1 MGKFFS
7 VLITVFIFVIV
18 LIFGGAFYIV
28 NESEQ
33 VVITQ
38 FGKPVGSPIT
48 TPGLK
53 LKKPFLETANYFDK
67 RFIAWDG
74 EPKQVSTRDKRFI
87 NINTYARW
95 RISDPLQYAKRLFD
109 ESKAL
114 TRLGSVL
121 EGATQNAIANHDLIE
136 LVRSSNRDYVSGQ
149 VNSDEKSNKEKAIIK
164 SGRDELTKEILALA
178 KESTKDLGIEI
189 LDFKFKRINYVPE
202 VRQKVYERMIS
213 ERKRIAEEFRSQG
226 AGESARINGQKD
238 RDLKEITSDAYRRSQ
253 EIKGKADG
261 EAANIYAGAYN
272 KNPSFYRFMRTME
285 IYRETLDDETVLVL
299 STEGEFLK
307 YLGTTKWLKIM

>member
-1 MGKFFS
+1 MGKLFIL
-7 VLITVFIFVIV
+7 LITVFIFVIV

-38 FGKPVGSPIT
+38 FGKPVGNPIT

-53 LKKPFLETANYFDK
+53 IKKPFLETANYFDK

-136 LVRSSNRDYVSGQ
+136 LVRSSNRDYVSAQ
-149 VNSDEKSNKEKAIIK
+149 ENSDEKSNKEKAIIK
-164 SGRDELTKEILALA
+164 SGRDEITKEILALA

-253 EIKGKADG
+253 EIKGRADG

-285 IYRETLDDETVLVL
+285 IYKETLDDETVLVL

-307 YLGTTKWLKIM
+307 FLGTTK

>member
-7 VLITVFIFVIV
+7 AFITIGIIVIV
-18 LIFGGAFYIV
+18 LVFGGVFYIV

-38 FGKPVGSPIT
+38 FGKPIGDPVT

-53 LKKPFLETANYFDK
+53 IKKPFLETANYFDK
-67 RFIAWDG
+67 RFLAWDG

-136 LVRSSNRDYVSGQ
+136 LVRSSNREYIGNNEEDNQQS
-149 VNSDEKSNKEKAIIK
+149 SKEKTIIK
-164 SGRDELTKEILALA
+164 NGRDELTREILNLA
-178 KESTKDLGIEI
+178 KNSTKDLGIEI
-189 LDFKFKRINYVPE
+189 LDFQFKRINYVPE
-202 VRQKVYERMIS
+202 VRSKVYERMIS

-226 AGESARINGQKD
+226 AGQAARISGQKD

-253 EIKGKADG
+253 EIKGRADAK
-261 EAANIYAGAYN
+261 AANIYAAAYN
-272 KNPSFYRFMRTME
+272 KDPSFYRFMKTME
-285 IYRETLDDETVLVL
+285 VYKKTLDKETVLVL
-299 STEGEFLK
+299 STDGEFLK
-307 YLGTTKWLKIM
+307 YLSLKNEK

>member
-7 VLITVFIFVIV
+7 AFITIGIIVIV
-18 LIFGGAFYIV
+18 LVFGGVFYIV

-38 FGKPVGSPIT
+38 FGKPIGDPVT

-53 LKKPFLETANYFDK
+53 IKKPFLETANYFDK
-67 RFIAWDG
+67 RFLAWDG

-136 LVRSSNRDYVSGQ
+136 LVRSSNREYVGNNEEDNQQS
-149 VNSDEKSNKEKAIIK
+149 SKEKTIIK
-164 SGRDELTKEILALA
+164 NGRDELTREILNLA

-189 LDFKFKRINYVPE
+189 LDFQFKRINYVPE
-202 VRQKVYERMIS
+202 VRSKVYERMIS

-226 AGESARINGQKD
+226 AGQAARISGQKD

-253 EIKGKADG
+253 EIKGRADAK
-261 EAANIYAGAYN
+261 AANIYAAAYN
-272 KNPSFYRFMRTME
+272 KDPSFYRFMKTME
-285 IYRETLDDETVLVL
+285 VYKKTLDKETVLVL
-299 STEGEFLK
+299 STDGEFLK
-307 YLGTTKWLKIM
+307 YLSLKNEK

>member
-1 MGKFFS
+1 MGKFFGAF
-7 VLITVFIFVIV
+7 ITIGIIVIV
-18 LIFGGAFYIV
+18 LVFGGVFYIV

-38 FGKPVGSPIT
+38 FGKPIGDPVT

-53 LKKPFLETANYFDK
+53 IKKPFLETANYFDK
-67 RFIAWDG
+67 RFLAWDG

-136 LVRSSNRDYVSGQ
+136 LVRSSNREYVGNNEEDNEQS
-149 VNSDEKSNKEKAIIK
+149 SKEKTIIK
-164 SGRDELTKEILALA
+164 NGRDELTREILNLA

-189 LDFKFKRINYVPE
+189 LDFQFKRINYVPE
-202 VRQKVYERMIS
+202 VRSKVYERMIS

-226 AGESARINGQKD
+226 AGQAARISGQKD

-253 EIKGKADG
+253 EIKGRADAK
-261 EAANIYAGAYN
+261 AANIYAAAYN
-272 KNPSFYRFMRTME
+272 KDPSFYRFMKTME
-285 IYRETLDDETVLVL
+285 VYKKTLDKETVLVL
-299 STEGEFLK
+299 STDGEFLK
-307 YLGTTKWLKIM
+307 YLGSIK

>member
-7 VLITVFIFVIV
+7 VVITVGIIAI
-18 LIFGGAFYIV
+18 LMIFGGAFYIV
-28 NESEQ
+28 TESEQ

-38 FGKPVGSPIT
+38 FGKPVGDPIT

-53 LKKPFLETANYFDK
+53 IKKPFLETANYFDK
-67 RFIAWDG
+67 RFLAWDG

-136 LVRSSNRDYVSGQ
+136 LVRSSNREYVS
-149 VNSDEKSNKEKAIIK
+149 N
-164 SGRDELTKEILALA
+164 
-178 KESTKDLGIEI
+178 
-189 LDFKFKRINYVPE
+189 
-202 VRQKVYERMIS
+202 
-213 ERKRIAEEFRSQG
+213 
-226 AGESARINGQKD
+226 
-238 RDLKEITSDAYRRSQ
+238 
-253 EIKGKADG
+253 
-261 EAANIYAGAYN
+261 NIC
-272 KNPSFYRFMRTME
+272 
-285 IYRETLDDETVLVL
+285 LL
-299 STEGEFLK
+299 
-307 YLGTTKWLKIM
+307 

>member
-7 VLITVFIFVIV
+7 AFITIGIIVIV

-38 FGKPVGSPIT
+38 FGKPVGDPVT
-48 TPGLK
+48 EPGLK
-53 LKKPFLETANYFDK
+53 IKKPFLETANYFDK
-67 RFIAWDG
+67 RFLAWDG

-136 LVRSSNRDYVSGQ
+136 LVRSSNREYIGDNEEDNEQS
-149 VNSDEKSNKEKAIIK
+149 SKEKTIIK
-164 SGRDELTKEILALA
+164 NGRDELTREILNLA
-178 KESTKDLGIEI
+178 KTSTTDLGIEI
-189 LDFKFKRINYVPE
+189 LDFQFKRINYVPE
-202 VRQKVYERMIS
+202 VRKKVYERMIS

-226 AGESARINGQKD
+226 AGEAARISGQKD

-253 EIKGKADG
+253 EIKGRADAK
-261 EAANIYAGAYN
+261 AANIYAAAYN
-272 KNPSFYRFMRTME
+272 KDPSFYRFMKTME
-285 IYRETLDDETVLVL
+285 VYKITLDKETVLVL
-299 STEGEFLK
+299 STDGEFLK
-307 YLGTTKWLKIM
+307 YLGSIK

>member
-7 VLITVFIFVIV
+7 AFITIGIIVIV

-38 FGKPVGSPIT
+38 FGKPVGDPVT
-48 TPGLK
+48 EPGLK
-53 LKKPFLETANYFDK
+53 IKKPFLETANYFDK
-67 RFIAWDG
+67 RFLAWDG

-136 LVRSSNRDYVSGQ
+136 LVRSSNREYIGNNEEDNEQS
-149 VNSDEKSNKEKAIIK
+149 SKEKTIIK
-164 SGRDELTKEILALA
+164 NGRDELTREILNLA
-178 KESTKDLGIEI
+178 KTSTTDLGIEI
-189 LDFKFKRINYVPE
+189 LDFQFKRINYVPE
-202 VRQKVYERMIS
+202 VRKKVYERMIS

-226 AGESARINGQKD
+226 AGEAARISGQKD

-253 EIKGKADG
+253 EIKGKADAK
-261 EAANIYAGAYN
+261 AANIYAAAYN
-272 KNPSFYRFMRTME
+272 KDPSFYRFMKTME
-285 IYRETLDDETVLVL
+285 VYKITLDKETVLVL
-299 STEGEFLK
+299 STDGEFLK
-307 YLGTTKWLKIM
+307 YLGSIK

>member
-7 VLITVFIFVIV
+7 AFITIGIIVIV

-38 FGKPVGSPIT
+38 FGKPVGDPVT
-48 TPGLK
+48 EPGLK
-53 LKKPFLETANYFDK
+53 IKKPFLETANYFDK
-67 RFIAWDG
+67 RFLAWDG

-136 LVRSSNRDYVSGQ
+136 LVRSSNREYVGNNEEDNQQS
-149 VNSDEKSNKEKAIIK
+149 SKEKTIIK
-164 SGRDELTKEILALA
+164 NGRDELTREILNLA

-189 LDFKFKRINYVPE
+189 LDFQFKRINYVPE
-202 VRQKVYERMIS
+202 VRKKVYERMIS

-226 AGESARINGQKD
+226 AGQAARISGQKD

-253 EIKGKADG
+253 EIKGRADAK
-261 EAANIYAGAYN
+261 AANIYAAAYN
-272 KNPSFYRFMRTME
+272 KDPSFYRFMKTME
-285 IYRETLDDETVLVL
+285 VYKKTLDKETVLVL
-299 STEGEFLK
+299 STDGEFLK
-307 YLGTTKWLKIM
+307 YLSLKNEK

>member
-7 VLITVFIFVIV
+7 AFIIIGIIVIV
-18 LIFGGAFYIV
+18 LVFGGVFYIV

-38 FGKPVGSPIT
+38 FGKPIGDPIT

-53 LKKPFLETANYFDK
+53 IKKPFLETANYFDK
-67 RFIAWDG
+67 RFLAWDG

-136 LVRSSNRDYVSGQ
+136 LVRSSNREYIGNNEEDNQQS
-149 VNSDEKSNKEKAIIK
+149 SKEKTIIK
-164 SGRDELTKEILALA
+164 NGRDELTMEILNLA
-178 KESTKDLGIEI
+178 QNSTKDLGIEI
-189 LDFKFKRINYVPE
+189 LDFQFKRINYVPE
-202 VRQKVYERMIS
+202 VRSKVYERMIS

-226 AGESARINGQKD
+226 AGQAARISGQKD

-253 EIKGKADG
+253 EIKGRADAK
-261 EAANIYAGAYN
+261 AANIYAAAYN
-272 KNPSFYRFMRTME
+272 KDPAFYRFMKTME
-285 IYRETLDDETVLVL
+285 VYKTTLDKETVLVL
-299 STEGEFLK
+299 STDGEFLK
-307 YLGTTKWLKIM
+307 YLSLKNEK

>member
-7 VLITVFIFVIV
+7 AFITIGIIVIV
-18 LIFGGAFYIV
+18 LVFGGVFYIV

-38 FGKPVGSPIT
+38 FGKPIGDPVT

-53 LKKPFLETANYFDK
+53 IKKPFLETANYFDK
-67 RFIAWDG
+67 RFLAWDG

-136 LVRSSNRDYVSGQ
+136 LVRSSNREYIGNNEEDNEQS
-149 VNSDEKSNKEKAIIK
+149 SKEKTIIK
-164 SGRDELTKEILALA
+164 NGRDELTREILNLA

-189 LDFKFKRINYVPE
+189 LDFQFKRINYVPE
-202 VRQKVYERMIS
+202 VRSKVYERMIS

-226 AGESARINGQKD
+226 AGQAARISGQKD

-253 EIKGKADG
+253 EIKGRADAK
-261 EAANIYAGAYN
+261 AANIYAAAYN
-272 KNPSFYRFMRTME
+272 KDPSFYRFMKTME
-285 IYRETLDDETVLVL
+285 VYKKTLDKETVLVL
-299 STEGEFLK
+299 STDGEFLK
-307 YLGTTKWLKIM
+307 YLSLKK

>member
-7 VLITVFIFVIV
+7 AFITIGIIVIV
-18 LIFGGAFYIV
+18 LVFGGVFYIV

-38 FGKPVGSPIT
+38 FGKPIGDPVT

-53 LKKPFLETANYFDK
+53 IKKPFLETANYFDK
-67 RFIAWDG
+67 RFLAWDG

-136 LVRSSNRDYVSGQ
+136 LVRSSNREYIGNNEEDNQQS
-149 VNSDEKSNKEKAIIK
+149 SKEKTIIK
-164 SGRDELTKEILALA
+164 NGRDELTREILNLA

-189 LDFKFKRINYVPE
+189 LDFQFKRINYVPE
-202 VRQKVYERMIS
+202 VRSKVYERMIS

-226 AGESARINGQKD
+226 AGQAARISGQKD

-253 EIKGKADG
+253 EIKGRADAK
-261 EAANIYAGAYN
+261 AANIYAAAYN
-272 KNPSFYRFMRTME
+272 KDPSFYRFMKTME
-285 IYRETLDDETVLVL
+285 VYKKTLDKETVLVL
-299 STEGEFLK
+299 STDGEFLK
-307 YLGTTKWLKIM
+307 YLSLKNEK

>member
-7 VLITVFIFVIV
+7 VIIAIGIISIL

-38 FGKPVGSPIT
+38 FGKPVGDPVT

-67 RFIAWDG
+67 RFLAWDG

-136 LVRSSNRDYVSGQ
+136 LVRSSNREYLANNVD
-149 VNSDEKSNKEKAIIK
+149 NELIK
-164 SGRDELTKEILALA
+164 ML
-178 KESTKDLGIEI
+178 
-189 LDFKFKRINYVPE
+189 
-202 VRQKVYERMIS
+202 KVGNN
-213 ERKRIAEEFRSQG
+213 A
-226 AGESARINGQKD
+226 
-238 RDLKEITSDAYRRSQ
+238 
-253 EIKGKADG
+253 
-261 EAANIYAGAYN
+261 
-272 KNPSFYRFMRTME
+272 
-285 IYRETLDDETVLVL
+285 
-299 STEGEFLK
+299 
-307 YLGTTKWLKIM
+307 

>member
-7 VLITVFIFVIV
+7 AFITIGIIVIV
-18 LIFGGAFYIV
+18 LVFGGVFYIV

-38 FGKPVGSPIT
+38 FGKPIGDPVT

-53 LKKPFLETANYFDK
+53 IKKPFLETANYFDK
-67 RFIAWDG
+67 RFLAWDG

-136 LVRSSNRDYVSGQ
+136 LVRSSNREYIGDNEEDNEQS
-149 VNSDEKSNKEKAIIK
+149 SKEKTIIK
-164 SGRDELTKEILALA
+164 NGRDELTREILNLA
-178 KESTKDLGIEI
+178 KTSTTDLGIEI
-189 LDFKFKRINYVPE
+189 LDFQFKRINYVPE
-202 VRQKVYERMIS
+202 VRKKVYERMIS

-226 AGESARINGQKD
+226 AGEAARISGQKD

-253 EIKGKADG
+253 EIKGKADAK
-261 EAANIYAGAYN
+261 AANIYAAAYN
-272 KNPSFYRFMRTME
+272 KDPAFYRFMKTME
-285 IYRETLDDETVLVL
+285 VYKIALDKETVLVL
-299 STEGEFLK
+299 STDGEFLK
-307 YLGTTKWLKIM
+307 YLGSIK

>member
-7 VLITVFIFVIV
+7 AFITIGNIVIV
-18 LIFGGAFYIV
+18 LVFGGVFYIV

-38 FGKPVGSPIT
+38 FGKPIGDPVT

-53 LKKPFLETANYFDK
+53 IKKPFLETANYFDK
-67 RFIAWDG
+67 RFLAWDG

-136 LVRSSNRDYVSGQ
+136 LVRSSNREYVGNNEEDNEQS
-149 VNSDEKSNKEKAIIK
+149 SKEKTIIK
-164 SGRDELTKEILALA
+164 NGRDELTREILNLA

-189 LDFKFKRINYVPE
+189 LDFQFKRINYVPE
-202 VRQKVYERMIS
+202 VRKKVYERMIS

-226 AGESARINGQKD
+226 AGQAARISGQKD

-253 EIKGKADG
+253 EIKGRADAK
-261 EAANIYAGAYN
+261 AANIYAAAYN
-272 KNPSFYRFMRTME
+272 KDPSFYRFMKTME
-285 IYRETLDDETVLVL
+285 VYKKTLDKETVLVL
-299 STEGEFLK
+299 STDGEFLK
-307 YLGTTKWLKIM
+307 YLSLKNEK

>member
-7 VLITVFIFVIV
+7 AFITIGIIVIV
-18 LIFGGAFYIV
+18 LVFGGVFYIV

-38 FGKPVGSPIT
+38 FGKPIGDPVT

-53 LKKPFLETANYFDK
+53 IKKPFLETANYFDK
-67 RFIAWDG
+67 RFLAWDG

-136 LVRSSNRDYVSGQ
+136 LVRSSNREYIGNNEEDNEQS
-149 VNSDEKSNKEKAIIK
+149 SKEKTIIK
-164 SGRDELTKEILALA
+164 NGRDELTREILNLA
-178 KESTKDLGIEI
+178 KNSTKDLGIEI
-189 LDFKFKRINYVPE
+189 LDFQFKRINYVPE
-202 VRQKVYERMIS
+202 VRKKVYERMIS

-226 AGESARINGQKD
+226 AGEAARISGQKD

-253 EIKGKADG
+253 EIKGKADAK
-261 EAANIYAGAYN
+261 AANIYAAAYN
-272 KNPSFYRFMRTME
+272 KDPAFYRFMKTME
-285 IYRETLDDETVLVL
+285 VYKIALDKETVLVL
-299 STEGEFLK
+299 STDGEFLK
-307 YLGTTKWLKIM
+307 YLGSIK

>member
-7 VLITVFIFVIV
+7 AFITIGIIVIV

-38 FGKPVGSPIT
+38 FGKPVGDPVT
-48 TPGLK
+48 EPGLK
-53 LKKPFLETANYFDK
+53 IKKPFLETANYFDK
-67 RFIAWDG
+67 RFLAWDG

-136 LVRSSNRDYVSGQ
+136 LVRSSNREYIGNNEEDNEQS
-149 VNSDEKSNKEKAIIK
+149 SKEKTIIK
-164 SGRDELTKEILALA
+164 NGRDELTREILNLA
-178 KESTKDLGIEI
+178 KTSTTDLGIEI
-189 LDFKFKRINYVPE
+189 LDFQFKRINYVPE
-202 VRQKVYERMIS
+202 VRKKVYERMIS

-226 AGESARINGQKD
+226 AGEAARISGQKD

-253 EIKGKADG
+253 EIKGKADAK
-261 EAANIYAGAYN
+261 AANIYAAAYN
-272 KNPSFYRFMRTME
+272 KDPSFYRFMKTME
-285 IYRETLDDETVLVL
+285 VYRITLDKETVLVL
-299 STEGEFLK
+299 STDGEFLK
-307 YLGTTKWLKIM
+307 YLGSIK

>member
-7 VLITVFIFVIV
+7 AFITIGIIVIV
-18 LIFGGAFYIV
+18 LVFGGVFYIV

-38 FGKPVGSPIT
+38 FGKPIGDPVT

-53 LKKPFLETANYFDK
+53 IKKPFLETANYFDK
-67 RFIAWDG
+67 RFLAWDG

-136 LVRSSNRDYVSGQ
+136 LVRSSNREYIGNNEEDNEQS
-149 VNSDEKSNKEKAIIK
+149 SKEKTIIK
-164 SGRDELTKEILALA
+164 NGRDELTREILNLA

-189 LDFKFKRINYVPE
+189 LDFQFKRINYVPE
-202 VRQKVYERMIS
+202 VRSKVYERMIS

-226 AGESARINGQKD
+226 AGQAARISGQKD

-253 EIKGKADG
+253 EIKGKADAK
-261 EAANIYAGAYN
+261 AANIYAAAYN
-272 KNPSFYRFMRTME
+272 KDPSFYRFMKTME
-285 IYRETLDDETVLVL
+285 VYKKTLDKETVLVL
-299 STEGEFLK
+299 STDGEFLK
-307 YLGTTKWLKIM
+307 YLGSIK

>member
-1 MGKFFS
+1 MGKFFGAF
-7 VLITVFIFVIV
+7 ITIGIIVIV

-38 FGKPVGSPIT
+38 FGKPVGDPVT
-48 TPGLK
+48 EPGLK
-53 LKKPFLETANYFDK
+53 IKKPFLETANYFDK
-67 RFIAWDG
+67 RFLAWDG

-136 LVRSSNRDYVSGQ
+136 LVRSSNREYIGNNEEDNEQS
-149 VNSDEKSNKEKAIIK
+149 SKEKTIIK
-164 SGRDELTKEILALA
+164 NGRDELTREILNLA
-178 KESTKDLGIEI
+178 KTSTTDLGIEI
-189 LDFKFKRINYVPE
+189 LDFQFKRINYVPE
-202 VRQKVYERMIS
+202 VRKKVYERMIS

-226 AGESARINGQKD
+226 AGEAARISGQKD

-253 EIKGKADG
+253 EIKGKADAK
-261 EAANIYAGAYN
+261 AANIYAAAYN
-272 KNPSFYRFMRTME
+272 KDPSFYRFMKTME
-285 IYRETLDDETVLVL
+285 VYKKTLDKETVLVL
-299 STEGEFLK
+299 STDGEFLK
-307 YLGTTKWLKIM
+307 YLSLKNEK

>member
-7 VLITVFIFVIV
+7 VLIIVFIFAIV

-136 LVRSSNRDYVSGQ
+136 LVRSSNRTYVSGQ
-149 VNSDEKSNKEKAIIK
+149 ENSDEKSNKEKAIIK

-226 AGESARINGQKD
+226 AGESARISGQKD

-307 YLGTTKWLKIM
+307 YLGTTK

>member
-7 VLITVFIFVIV
+7 VLITVFIFAIV

-38 FGKPVGSPIT
+38 FGKPVGNPII

-136 LVRSSNRDYVSGQ
+136 LVRSSNRTYVSGQ
-149 VNSDEKSNKEKAIIK
+149 ENSDEKSNKEKAIIK
-164 SGRDELTKEILALA
+164 SGRDEITKEILALA

-226 AGESARINGQKD
+226 AGESARISGQKD

-285 IYRETLDDETVLVL
+285 IYKETLDDETVLVL

-307 YLGTTKWLKIM
+307 FLGTTK

>member
-7 VLITVFIFVIV
+7 VIIAIGIISIL

-38 FGKPVGSPIT
+38 FGKPVGDPVT

-67 RFIAWDG
+67 RFLAWDG

-136 LVRSSNRDYVSGQ
+136 LVRSSNREYLANNVDNEQ
-149 VNSDEKSNKEKAIIK
+149 QSNKDKAIIK
-164 SGRDELTKEILALA
+164 SGRDELTKEILELA
-178 KESTKDLGIEI
+178 KESTFDLGIEI
-189 LDFKFKRINYVPE
+189 LDFQFKRINYVPE
-202 VRQKVYERMIS
+202 VRKKVYERMIS

-226 AGESARINGQKD
+226 AGESARISGQKD

-253 EIKGKADG
+253 EIKGKADA
-261 EAANIYAGAYN
+261 EAANIYAAAYN
-272 KNPSFYRFMRTME
+272 KDASFYRFMRTME
-285 IYRETLDDETVLVL
+285 IYKEALDKETVLVL
-299 STEGEFLK
+299 STDGEFLK
-307 YLGTTKWLKIM
+307 YLSTTK

>member
-7 VLITVFIFVIV
+7 VIITIGIISIL

-38 FGKPVGSPIT
+38 FGKPVGDPVT

-53 LKKPFLETANYFDK
+53 IKKPFLETANYFDK
-67 RFIAWDG
+67 RFLAWDG

-136 LVRSSNRDYVSGQ
+136 LVRSSNREYLANNADNEQ
-149 VNSDEKSNKEKAIIK
+149 QSNKDKAIIK
-164 SGRDELTKEILALA
+164 SGRDELTKEILELA
-178 KESTKDLGIEI
+178 KESTFDLGIEI
-189 LDFKFKRINYVPE
+189 LDFQFKRINYVPE
-202 VRQKVYERMIS
+202 VRKKVYERMIS

-226 AGESARINGQKD
+226 AGESARISGQKD

-253 EIKGKADG
+253 EIKGKADA
-261 EAANIYAGAYN
+261 EAANIYAAAYN
-272 KNPSFYRFMRTME
+272 KDASFYRFMRTME
-285 IYRETLDDETVLVL
+285 IYRETLDKETVLVL
-299 STEGEFLK
+299 STDGEFLK
-307 YLGTTKWLKIM
+307 YLSTTK

>member
-7 VLITVFIFVIV
+7 AFITIGIIVIV
-18 LIFGGAFYIV
+18 LVFGGVFYIV

-38 FGKPVGSPIT
+38 FGKPIGDPVT

-53 LKKPFLETANYFDK
+53 IKKPFLETANYFDK
-67 RFIAWDG
+67 RFLAWDG

-136 LVRSSNRDYVSGQ
+136 LVRSSNREYIGDNEEDNEQS
-149 VNSDEKSNKEKAIIK
+149 SKEKTIIK
-164 SGRDELTKEILALA
+164 NGRDELTREILNLA
-178 KESTKDLGIEI
+178 KTSTTDLGIEI
-189 LDFKFKRINYVPE
+189 LDFQFKRINYVPE
-202 VRQKVYERMIS
+202 VRKKVYERMIS

-226 AGESARINGQKD
+226 AGQAARISGQKD

-253 EIKGKADG
+253 EIKGRADAK
-261 EAANIYAGAYN
+261 AANIYAAAYN
-272 KNPSFYRFMRTME
+272 KDPSFYRFMKTME
-285 IYRETLDDETVLVL
+285 VYKKTLDKETVLVL
-299 STEGEFLK
+299 STDGEFLK
-307 YLGTTKWLKIM
+307 YLSLKK

>member
-7 VLITVFIFVIV
+7 AFITIGIIVIV

-38 FGKPVGSPIT
+38 FGKPVGDPVT
-48 TPGLK
+48 EPGLK
-53 LKKPFLETANYFDK
+53 IKKPFLETANYFDK
-67 RFIAWDG
+67 RFLAWDG

-136 LVRSSNRDYVSGQ
+136 LVRSSNREYIGNNEEDNEQS
-149 VNSDEKSNKEKAIIK
+149 SKEKTIIK
-164 SGRDELTKEILALA
+164 NGRDELTREILNLA
-178 KESTKDLGIEI
+178 KTSTTDLGIEI
-189 LDFKFKRINYVPE
+189 LDFQFKRINYVPE
-202 VRQKVYERMIS
+202 VRKKVYERMIS

-226 AGESARINGQKD
+226 AGQAARISGQKD
-238 RDLKEITSDAYRRSQ
+238 RDLKEITSDAFWRSQ
-253 EIKGKADG
+253 EIKGRADAK
-261 EAANIYAGAYN
+261 AANIYAAAYN
-272 KNPSFYRFMRTME
+272 KDPSFYRFMKTME
-285 IYRETLDDETVLVL
+285 VYKKTLDKETVLVL
-299 STEGEFLK
+299 STDGEFLK
-307 YLGTTKWLKIM
+307 YLSLKNEK

>member
-7 VLITVFIFVIV
+7 AFITIGNIVIV
-18 LIFGGAFYIV
+18 LVFGGVFYIV

-38 FGKPVGSPIT
+38 FGKPIGDPVT

-53 LKKPFLETANYFDK
+53 IKKPFLETANYFDK
-67 RFIAWDG
+67 RFLAWDG

-136 LVRSSNRDYVSGQ
+136 LVRSSNREYVGNNEEDNEQS
-149 VNSDEKSNKEKAIIK
+149 SKEKTIIK
-164 SGRDELTKEILALA
+164 NGRDELTREILNLA

-189 LDFKFKRINYVPE
+189 LDFQFKRINYVPE
-202 VRQKVYERMIS
+202 VRSKVYERMIS

-226 AGESARINGQKD
+226 AGEAARISGQKD

-253 EIKGKADG
+253 EIKGRADAK
-261 EAANIYAGAYN
+261 AANIYAAAYN
-272 KNPSFYRFMRTME
+272 KDPSFYRFMKTME
-285 IYRETLDDETVLVL
+285 VYKKTLDKETVLVL
-299 STEGEFLK
+299 STDGEFLK
-307 YLGTTKWLKIM
+307 YLSLKNEK

>member
-1 MGKFFS
+1 MGK
-7 VLITVFIFVIV
+7 LISVFITIGVIAFL
-18 LIFGGAFYIV
+18 LIFGGVFYIV

-38 FGKPVGSPIT
+38 FGKPVGDPIT

-67 RFIAWDG
+67 RFLAWDG
-74 EPKQVSTRDKRFI
+74 APKQVSTRDKRFI

-136 LVRSSNRDYVSGQ
+136 LVRSSNRDYAA
-149 VNSDEKSNKEKAIIK
+149 NNADSDQSKKEKAVIE
-164 SGRDELTKEILALA
+164 SGRDALTKEILELA
-178 KESTKDLGIEI
+178 KSSTADLGIEI

-202 VRQKVYERMIS
+202 VRKKVYERMIS

-226 AGESARINGQKD
+226 AGESARISGQKD

-253 EIKGKADG
+253 EIKGKSDA
-261 EAANIYAGAYN
+261 EAANIYSSAYD
-272 KNPSFYRFMRTME
+272 KDPGFYRFMRTME
-285 IYRETLDDETVLVL
+285 IYKETLGKETVLVL
-299 STEGEFLK
+299 STDGEFLK
-307 YLGTTKWLKIM
+307 YLGSSK

>member
-7 VLITVFIFVIV
+7 AFITIGIIVIV
-18 LIFGGAFYIV
+18 LVFGGVFYIV

-38 FGKPVGSPIT
+38 FGKPIGDPVT

-53 LKKPFLETANYFDK
+53 IKKPFLETANYFDK
-67 RFIAWDG
+67 RFLAWDG

-136 LVRSSNRDYVSGQ
+136 LVRSSNREYVGNNEEDNQQS
-149 VNSDEKSNKEKAIIK
+149 SKEKTIIK
-164 SGRDELTKEILALA
+164 NGRDELTREILNLA

-189 LDFKFKRINYVPE
+189 LDFQFKRINYVPE
-202 VRQKVYERMIS
+202 VRKKVYERMIS

-226 AGESARINGQKD
+226 AGQAARISGQKD

-253 EIKGKADG
+253 EIKGRADAK
-261 EAANIYAGAYN
+261 AANIYAAAYN
-272 KNPSFYRFMRTME
+272 KDPAFYRFMKTME
-285 IYRETLDDETVLVL
+285 VYKIALDKETVLVL
-299 STEGEFLK
+299 STDGEFLK
-307 YLGTTKWLKIM
+307 YLDSIK